1 MAEEGQVV
9 GCHTVESWKEQL
21 QKGIDTKKLI
31 VVDFMASWCPPCRF
45 IAPILADLA
54 KKMPHVIFLKVDVDE
69 LKSVA
74 EEWDVEAM
82 PTFVLMKEGK
92 ILDRILGAK
101 KDELQ
106 LAITKHA
113 TTEPAAPTAETA
125 APSAET
131 AAKTANA

>member
-1 MAEEGQVV
+1 MAEEGQVI

-45 IAPILADLA
+45 IAPFLADWA

-101 KDELQ
+101 KDELHA
-106 LAITKHA
+106 AITKHA
-113 TTEPAAPTAETA
+113 ITETA
-125 APSAET
+125 ATT
-131 AAKTANA
+131 ATA

>member
-1 MAEEGQVV
+1 MAEEGQVI
-9 GCHTVESWKEQL
+9 GCHTDEAWKEQL
-21 QKGIDTKKLI
+21 QKGLDTKKLI

-45 IAPILADLA
+45 IAPILADWA
-54 KKMPHVIFLKVDVDE
+54 KKMPNVIFLKVDVDE

-74 EEWDVEAM
+74 EDWDVEAM

-113 TTEPAAPTAETA
+113 TTETEAEAATVI
-125 APSAET
+125 
-131 AAKTANA
+131 AKA

>member
-1 MAEEGQVV
+1 
-9 GCHTVESWKEQL
+9 
-21 QKGIDTKKLI
+21 
-31 VVDFMASWCPPCRF
+31 MASWCPPCRF
-45 IAPILADLA
+45 IAPFLADWA

-101 KDELQ
+101 KDVLQ
-106 LAITKHA
+106 LAIEKHA
-113 TTEPAAPTAETA
+113 STETA
-125 APSAET
+125 ATT
-131 AAKTANA
+131 ATA